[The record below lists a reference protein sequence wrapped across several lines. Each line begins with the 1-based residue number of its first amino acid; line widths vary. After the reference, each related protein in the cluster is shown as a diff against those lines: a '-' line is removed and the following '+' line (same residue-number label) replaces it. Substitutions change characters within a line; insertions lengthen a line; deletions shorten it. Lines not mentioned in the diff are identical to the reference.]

1 MKNFILT
8 RILGLIG
15 SKLDGYKTKI
25 GGVGGIILGILGIV
39 KLIFPDQLPQLPDL
53 GLEASLAAISAG
65 FVALGIGG
73 KLEKQTKAIAANT
86 GQPSRRDDA
95 GTPTN
100 TMMPGGPGVSPKEPG
115 Q

>member
-25 GGVGGIILGILGIV
+25 GGVGGIILGVLGIV
-39 KLIFPDQLPQLPDL
+39 KLIFPTELPQLPDL
-53 GLEASLAAISAG
+53 GIEASLAAISAG

-73 KLEKQTKAIAANT
+73 KLEKQTKAITAA
-86 GQPSRRDDA
+86 
-95 GTPTN
+95 TPLL
-100 TMMPGGPGVSPKEPG
+100 PPLSGGIETSGEGVAPGVSPKDGG

>member
-39 KLIFPDQLPQLPDL
+39 KLIFPTELPQLPDL

-73 KLEKQTKAIAANT
+73 KLEKQTKAIAAAGNSP
-86 GQPSRRDDA
+86 QPPLKVR
-95 GTPTN
+95 
-100 TMMPGGPGVSPKEPG
+100 GGAEGGGVMSSVSPKS
-115 Q
+115 